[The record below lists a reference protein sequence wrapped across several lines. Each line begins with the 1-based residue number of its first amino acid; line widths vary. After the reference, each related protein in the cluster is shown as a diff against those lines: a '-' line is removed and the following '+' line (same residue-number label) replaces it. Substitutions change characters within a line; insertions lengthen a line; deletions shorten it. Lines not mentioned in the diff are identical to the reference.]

1 MTLFSTRKFEKFDTE
16 AEFDHMRTF
25 LHLKLEEV
33 EDFIKIE
40 RKSFQNTI
48 QRIFEILDEILG
60 KGLEKLE

>member
-1 MTLFSTRKFEKFDTE
+1 MK
-16 AEFDHMRTF
+16 TF
-25 LHLKLEEV
+25 LNLKLEEI

>member
-16 AEFDHMRTF
+16 VEFDQMRTF